1 MNFGISNFN
10 LLRVNKSLNKIYLL
24 IMLGFLLLTNNEMLA
39 VNNLNS
45 PRATL
50 HTHLNNLQISNY
62 QPHKAAKAL
71 FKGNKSN
78 KTILDFSIKLKRI
91 LDAKKIFIELSQ
103 VPNNENFIDT
113 STNKNIY
120 FLSSNEPTLYLEKI
134 NNKWLYSE
142 ETVNLVEEIYNQ
154 IYFFEIVNLTDK
166 LPSIF
171 HKNLFGITLWQ
182 YLGIIL
188 FLFFGLLI
196 YRIIKKVLKYT
207 FSNLLKKL
215 KHLDV
220 DVKHLNKIASPIS
233 FTMVLILLDHTF
245 SLLFLPSNWL
255 KSISFIISICYPIL
269 FIIFGWYII
278 DLISEIFQNITT
290 KSKSKLDDQLIPFG
304 RKLIKGVLVLLGTFY
319 FVSSLGVDYTPLL
332 AGASIGGLALA
343 LAAQETVRN
352 VFGSVTIFIDH
363 PFEVGDFI
371 AFDSTEGIVEEI
383 GLRSTRIRTLYN
395 SLITMPNGKMAD
407 MRIDNLGKRVMRRY
421 NTHYS
426 LTYDT
431 PTYLIEAYV
440 NGLKTIH
447 KNHPIT
453 NKDEYQIYLNRLNSS
468 SIDIL
473 VNVFFDV
480 DNWNDELEA
489 RSLFITQAIDLAKEL
504 NVRFAFPTQTL
515 FIEDFPEKQDKTPIY
530 DNDKKGVISKMND
543 YFGKKLDE

>member
-1 MNFGISNFN
+1 MNLGIYNFTQKTF
-10 LLRVNKSLNKIYLL
+10 NKNFSKTYLFIAICLL
-24 IMLGFLLLTNNEMLA
+24 IFNSEVFA
-39 VNNLNS
+39 INNLNS

-50 HTHLNNLQISNY
+50 HTHLNNLQINNY
-62 QPHKAAKAL
+62 QPQKAAKAL
-71 FKGNKSN
+71 FKGDKSN
-78 KTILDFSIKLKRI
+78 STILDYSIKLKRI

-103 VPNNENFIDT
+103 IPNNENYIDT

-120 FLSSNEPTLYLEKI
+120 FLSSNEPSLYLEKI
-134 NNKWLYSE
+134 DNKWLYSE
-142 ETVNLVEEIYNQ
+142 ETVNQIDEIYNQ
-154 IYFFEIVNLTDK
+154 IYFFEIVNVTDK
-166 LPSIF
+166 LPLIF

-182 YLGIIL
+182 FLGILL
-188 FLFFGLLI
+188 FLFIGNLI
-196 YRIIKKVLKYT
+196 FRIIKKVLKYT
-207 FSNLLKKL
+207 FSNILIKIKYT
-215 KHLDV
+215 DIN
-220 DVKHLNKIASPIS
+220 VKFLTKIASPIS
-233 FTMVLILLDHTF
+233 FTIVLIILDYTF
-245 SLLFLPSNWL
+245 SLLFLPVSWL
-255 KSISFIISICYPIL
+255 KGISFVISIFYPIL
-269 FIIFGWYII
+269 FVIFGWSIT
-278 DLISEIFQNITT
+278 DLLSEIFKNITAKT
-290 KSKSKLDDQLIPFG
+290 KSKLDDQLVPFG
-304 RKLIKGVLVLLGTFY
+304 RKLLKGVLVLLGTFY

-363 PFEVGDFI
+363 PFEVGDMI
-371 AFDSTEGIVEEI
+371 AFDSTEGVVEEI

-407 MRIDNLGKRVMRRY
+407 MRIDNLGKRYMRRY

-431 PTYLIEAYV
+431 PTYLIDAYV
-440 NGLKTIH
+440 QGLKTIH

-453 NKDEYQIYLNRLNSS
+453 NKEEYQIYLNRLNSS

-473 VNVFFDV
+473 VNVFFNV
-480 DNWNDELEA
+480 TNWNDELEA

-515 FIEDFPEKQDKTPIY
+515 FIEDFPEKQDKTPKY
-530 DNDKKGVISKMND
+530 DNDKKGVISKLND